1 MWKEDGEEGGGAGM
15 AGMGTRKLT
24 CQRLIGELIFVQ
36 SGAWSKL
43 ETLESSARDFELEAD
58 DDFVDP
64 KRLAAVIDRLQASF
78 AGFWAAAQKRGNHL
92 LTGQSRQWGERAA

>member
-1 MWKEDGEEGGGAGM
+1 MKRMAGRGM
-15 AGMGTRKLT
+15 AGMSTRKLT
-24 CQRLIGELIFVQ
+24 CQRLIGEPIFVQ

-64 KRLAAVIDRLQASF
+64 KRLAAVIDRLQASL

-92 LTGQSRQWGERAA
+92 LTGQSRWWGERAA